1 MSFLNELLGRKNP
14 NLVMQPLY
22 NAIIAEGRRTDWYEQ
37 GAVPDTLDGRFDMI
51 AAILC
56 AVLIRLEQ
64 AEDARQE
71 TAQEIAWLTELFVKD
86 MDGQLRQ
93 IGIGDM
99 IVGKHVGNMMSAL
112 GGRLG
117 AYRAALGGDSD
128 SKEADIKGAL
138 TRNLYRGE
146 APGPEALDFTA
157 KNFTGFYGQLAG
169 TAIDQIIAG
178 NIAKVNS

>member
-14 NLVMQPLY
+14 NLAMQPLY
-22 NAIIAEGRRTDWYEQ
+22 NAVIAEGRRLGWYEQ

-56 AVLIRLEQ
+56 VVLIRLEQ
-64 AEDARQE
+64 ADHAKQE
-71 TAQEIAWLTELFVKD
+71 NVWLTELFVKD
-86 MDGQLRQ
+86 MDAQLRQ

-99 IVGKHVGNMMSAL
+99 IVGKRVGEMMGAL

-117 AYRAALGGDSD
+117 AYREALTGSANI
-128 SKEADIKGAL
+128 EEAL

-146 APGPEALDFTA
+146 APTPDALDFTT
-157 KNFTGFYGQLAG
+157 KEFTHFYNHIAE
-169 TAIDQIIAG
+169 TAIDQVIAG
-178 NIAKVNS
+178 NIAKAII

>member
-1 MSFLNELLGRKNP
+1 MSFLSELFGRTDP

-22 NAIIAEGRRTDWYEQ
+22 DAVIAEGRRTDWYEQ

-64 AEDARQE
+64 TEEAKHE
-71 TAQEIAWLTELFVKD
+71 TIWLTELFVKD

-93 IGIGDM
+93 IGVGDM
-99 IVGKHVGNMMSAL
+99 VVGKRIGEMMGAL
-112 GGRLG
+112 GGRMG
-117 AYRAALGGDSD
+117 AYREALIGDANLD
-128 SKEADIKGAL
+128 EAL

-146 APGPEALDFTA
+146 APEPAALDFTA
-157 KNFTGFYGQLAG
+157 KNFATLYAHLVETTVEQV
-169 TAIDQIIAG
+169 IAG
-178 NIAKVNS
+178 NITKATS

>member
-22 NAIIAEGRRTDWYEQ
+22 NAVIAEGRRPDWYEK

-56 AVLIRLEQ
+56 AVLIRMEQ
-64 AEDARQE
+64 AEDAK
-71 TAQEIAWLTELFVKD
+71 QEIAWLTELFVKD
-86 MDGQLRQ
+86 MEGQLRQ

-99 IVGKHVGNMMSAL
+99 IVGKRVGEMMGAL

-117 AYRAALGGDSD
+117 AYRDAFANKAGIDD
-128 SKEADIKGAL
+128 AL

-146 APGPEALDFTA
+146 APEPAALDFTTT
-157 KNFTGFYGQLAG
+157 NFTSFYDHLTG
-169 TAIDQIIAG
+169 TATDQVIAG
-178 NIAKVNS
+178 NIAKASS

>member
-22 NAIIAEGRRTDWYEQ
+22 NAVIAEGRRPDWYEQ

-56 AVLIRLEQ
+56 AVLLRLEQ
-64 AEDARQE
+64 TDDAR
-71 TAQEIAWLTELFVKD
+71 QEIAWLTEIFVKD
-86 MDGQLRQ
+86 MEGQLRQ

-99 IVGKHVGNMMSAL
+99 IVGKRVGEMMGAL

-117 AYRAALGGDSD
+117 AYREALGGNTGLA
-128 SKEADIKGAL
+128 EAL
-138 TRNLYRGE
+138 TRNLYRGN
-146 APGPEALDFTA
+146 APEGAALDFTA
-157 KNFTGFYGQLAG
+157 KNFTGFYDRLSDMA
-169 TAIDQIIAG
+169 TDQIIAG
-178 NIAKVNS
+178 DINGKLTKAVS

>member
-22 NAIIAEGRRTDWYEQ
+22 NAVIAEGRQPDWYEK

-56 AVLIRLEQ
+56 AVMIRMDQSDE
-64 AEDARQE
+64 AR
-71 TAQEIAWLTELFVKD
+71 QEIAWLTELFVTD
-86 MDGQLRQ
+86 MEGQLRQ
-93 IGIGDM
+93 IGIGDL
-99 IVGKHVGNMMSAL
+99 IVGKRVGDMMSAL

-117 AYRAALGGDSD
+117 AYGEALSGDADLAA
-128 SKEADIKGAL
+128 AL

-146 APGPEALDFTA
+146 APEPAALDFST
-157 KNFTGFYGQLAG
+157 KRFSGFYSFLVK
-169 TAIDQIIAG
+169 TATDQIIAG
-178 NIAKVNS
+178 NIAKAA

>member
-1 MSFLNELLGRKNP
+1 MSFISKLFGRKDP

-22 NAIIAEGRRTDWYEQ
+22 DAVIAEGRRVDWYEQ

-56 AVLIRLEQ
+56 SVLLRLEQ
-64 AEDARQE
+64 SEDAKHE
-71 TAQEIAWLTELFVKD
+71 TVWLTELFVKD
-86 MDGQLRQ
+86 MEGQLRQ

-99 IVGKHVGNMMSAL
+99 IVGKRIGEIMGAL

-117 AYRAALGGDSD
+117 AYREALNGDANLG
-128 SKEADIKGAL
+128 EAL

-146 APGPEALDFTA
+146 APEPTALDFTA
-157 KNFTGFYGQLAG
+157 KNLTNLYNHLSV
-169 TAIDQIIAG
+169 TVIDRVIAG
-178 NIAKVNS
+178 NIAKGTS

>member
-22 NAIIAEGRRTDWYEQ
+22 NAIITQGRQVDWYEH
-37 GAVPDTLDGRFDMI
+37 GGVPDTLDGRFDMI

-56 AVLIRLEQ
+56 AVLIRLEHP
-64 AEDARQE
+64 EDMG
-71 TAQEIAWLTELFVKD
+71 QEIAQKTAWLTELFVTD
-86 MDGQLRQ
+86 MEGQLRQ

-117 AYRAALGGDSD
+117 AYREALNYGP
-128 SKEADIKGAL
+128 DIKATKEAL

-146 APGPEALDFTA
+146 APEPDALDFTA
-157 KNFTGFYGQLAG
+157 SKFAGFYARLSD

-178 NIAKVNS
+178 NIAKVEP

>member
-22 NAIIAEGRRTDWYEQ
+22 NAVIARGRSPEWYEQ
-37 GAVPDTLDGRFDMI
+37 GDVPDTLDGRFDML

-64 AEDARQE
+64 DDKAR
-71 TAQEIAWLTELFVKD
+71 QEIAWLTELFVKD
-86 MDGQLRQ
+86 MEGQLRQ

-99 IVGKHVGNMMSAL
+99 IVGKRVGEMMSAL

-117 AYRAALGGDSD
+117 AYREALAGNSD
-128 SKEADIKGAL
+128 VEEAL
-138 TRNLYRGE
+138 TRNLYRGNSPDG
-146 APGPEALDFTA
+146 AALDFTA
-157 KNFTGFYGQLAG
+157 KNFTGFYDRLSGIA
-169 TAIDQIIAG
+169 TDQIIAG
-178 NIAKVNS
+178 DINGNISKALS

>member
-22 NAIIAEGRRTDWYEQ
+22 NAVIAEGRRTDWYEQ
-37 GAVPDTLDGRFDMI
+37 GGVPDTLDGRFDMI

-56 AVLIRLEQ
+56 AVLLRLEQ
-64 AEDARQE
+64 TEDVRQE
-71 TAQEIAWLTELFVKD
+71 TAWLTELFVKD

-117 AYRAALGGDSD
+117 AYRKALSSHLDTKD
-128 SKEADIKGAL
+128 ANIKEAL

-146 APGPEALDFTA
+146 APESGALDFTA
-157 KNFTGFYGQLAG
+157 KNFTGFYDQLSDM
-169 TAIDQIIAG
+169 AINQIIAG
-178 NIAKVNS
+178 NIAKVDS